1 MEIKN
6 LKDLKNYIIDYNGL
20 IEVKTLSP
28 MHDSR
33 KSFYGKAEV
42 KKLYTMATDISL
54 LYSYNTLVCGIVYNN
69 NNDKIKYIINTDI
82 QEKLLFSHTT
92 LRHLKE
98 FLIQNIDVLRLS
110 HLIDGKITKADII
123 KNNNKILN

>member
-6 LKDLKNYIIDYNGL
+6 LKDLKNYIMDYNGH
-20 IEVKTLSP
+20 IESEMLSP
-28 MHDSR
+28 IYDGR

-42 KKLYTMATDISL
+42 KNIYGIEFDVVL
-54 LYSYNTLVCGIVYNN
+54 LYSYNTLVCGIVNYGE
-69 NNDKIKYIINTDI
+69 KIKYILNTDI
-82 QEKLLFSHTT
+82 QENLLFSNTT

-110 HLIDGKITKADII
+110 HLIDGKLTKSDII
-123 KNNNKILN
+123 KYNNKILN